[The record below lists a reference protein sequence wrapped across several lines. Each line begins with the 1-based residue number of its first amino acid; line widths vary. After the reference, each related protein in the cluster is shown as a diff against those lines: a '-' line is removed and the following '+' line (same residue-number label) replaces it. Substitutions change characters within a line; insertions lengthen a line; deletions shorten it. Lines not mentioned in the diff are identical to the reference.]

1 MRHSR
6 SFGSHADVCH
16 PSACRAHRRCVRSTS
31 AKSSGV
37 HSLNGLSSRALFA
50 IQIGGRGVPPGV
62 GAVVPPGQRE
72 RLPPHA
78 PVSPVP
84 SVFVVARPPLGP
96 AGRALPV
103 APLSPP
109 PPLSPRR

>member
-50 IQIGGRGVPPGV
+50 IQIGGRGL
-62 GAVVPPGQRE
+62 GAGFGPVVPPEQRYCFVSNAAFPSVPPVLLRGTPPDRRVDGACPLAPQ
-72 RLPPHA
+72 RLP
-78 PVSPVP
+78 
-84 SVFVVARPPLGP
+84 LT
-96 AGRALPV
+96 L
-103 APLSPP
+103 
-109 PPLSPRR
+109 